1 MTAGMHS
8 AYATH
13 PEGFKMEDIKIGN
26 GSISIWALVA
36 AVGGLLAFIAFF
48 LSITKFGADLG
59 ILGKHWTEGIS
70 GLDFISNKYDGH
82 KVDDAYT
89 FWKVMPLLA
98 MIAGLATLVLAIL
111 PIFGVN
117 SSGVKMAFMICGIV
131 TLVLGLLVFICT
143 AGTAVLDASD
153 KGDILVKRQIGA
165 YFFLIGGILA
175 GVCGFLD
182 WKGVKI

>member
-1 MTAGMHS
+1 MAGMHS
-8 AYATH
+8 VHATH
-13 PEGFKMEDIKIGN
+13 PEGFNMEDIKIGK
-26 GSISIWALVA
+26 GSISIWAIVA

-70 GLDFISNKYDGH
+70 GLDFISNKYDGN

-89 FWKVMPLLA
+89 FWKIMPLLA
-98 MIAGLATLVLAIL
+98 MIFGLVTLVLGIL

-117 SSGVKMAFMICGIV
+117 NPGVKVAFMVCGII
-131 TLVLGLLVFICT
+131 TLVLALLVFICT
-143 AGTAVLDASD
+143 AGTAVLDTSN

-175 GVCGFLD
+175 GAGACLD
-182 WKGVKI
+182 KFGVKI

>member
-1 MTAGMHS
+1 
-8 AYATH
+8 
-13 PEGFKMEDIKIGN
+13 MEDIKIGN

-48 LSITKFGADLG
+48 LALSKFYVDVPYIGKVYSDTFNGIDL
-59 ILGKHWTEGIS
+59 IS
-70 GLDFISNKYDGH
+70 GKWDGH
-82 KVDDAYT
+82 DYDHFT

-98 MIAGLATLVLAIL
+98 MLTGLATLVLAIL

-117 SSGVKMAFMICGIV
+117 NSGVKMAFMICGIL
-131 TLVLGLLVFICT
+131 TLVFGLLVFICS
-143 AGTAVLDASD
+143 AGTAVVD
-153 KGDILVKRQIGA
+153 KDWRVDDWKAARQIGA

>member
-1 MTAGMHS
+1 
-8 AYATH
+8 
-13 PEGFKMEDIKIGN
+13 MEDIKIGK
-26 GSISIWALVA
+26 GSISIWAIIA

-82 KVDDAYT
+82 KVEDAYT
-89 FWKVMPLLA
+89 FWKIMPLLA
-98 MIAGLATLVLAIL
+98 MIAGLATIILGIL

-117 SSGVKMAFMICGIV
+117 SSGVKVAFMVCGIV
-131 TLVLGLLVFICT
+131 TLVLALLVFICT
-143 AGTAVLDASD
+143 AGTAVLDMSD
-153 KGDILVKRQIGA
+153 KSDVLVKRQIGA

-175 GVCGFLD
+175 CAGAVCDKMGI
-182 WKGVKI
+182 KI